1 MKNICSTKITF
12 LKAKLSNGLSD
23 VSSLKF
29 IPGIRVSPDAMTI
42 DEVSQQGIVI
52 TGLEKVLQK
61 VEVSFCSFLTSL
73 ERRKSLSLFLW

>member
-1 MKNICSTKITF
+1 MCFI

-23 VSSLKF
+23 VASLKF

-52 TGLEKVLQK
+52 TGLDKVLQK
-61 VEVSFCSFLTSL
+61 VEVSFLCLIL
-73 ERRKSLSLFLW
+73 